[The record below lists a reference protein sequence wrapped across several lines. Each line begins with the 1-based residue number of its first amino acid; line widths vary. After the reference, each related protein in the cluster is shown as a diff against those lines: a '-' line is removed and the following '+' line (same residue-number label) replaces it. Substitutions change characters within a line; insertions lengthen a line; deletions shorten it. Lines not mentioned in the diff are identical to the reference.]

1 MDSKLK
7 FTDVPEESNFYDLIA
22 GDNVLEIPL
31 FQRPYMWKQKHLRA
45 FWEDVERL
53 DDVDDA
59 AVFLG
64 IIVSFS
70 RGSGPGRPPTWMIVD
85 GQQRVTTLY
94 ISVLSSIEV
103 AASAGELDW
112 AADILGRY
120 LLVRPMAGLSINT
133 KLVPSFN
140 DRAQFHAIW
149 QRILKIKNFQTHQII
164 ASNLPKPP
172 APTGVENGA
181 MFDQYLRARA
191 YLQKGLKDFGLD
203 WLTKRINQITHNL
216 SMVSIALRDPTVA
229 PKIFERLNYGAEPV
243 TVADLVRN
251 EVFAQSSDDA
261 ESAKN
266 LFDSRWEPFV
276 ARFEDKN
283 ADLDRFLF
291 PYGLVEDPNI
301 KKAELFPALRK
312 RWSQTSGPQEI
323 IDDLERYQPAYLSLT
338 RDKEYPFG
346 STDLKLRL
354 NRIYR
359 SGRPSSVY
367 PFLLNTLKA
376 YEEERLSD
384 SAACKILDTVESFLV
399 RRAILGIEP
408 TGLHAAF
415 KGLWQELTEGNED
428 VASFDSFVTPAS
440 IKNALNKKATVKWP
454 SDAEFKASCEIGEL
468 YRRKIAKFAIREYEH
483 ALKGET
489 PQDDHQIEH
498 VAPQTPTPNWKAKIG
513 DRYEEL
519 VHTWGNLIP
528 LTPTMNPSGGN
539 SEFSKKREGYKNS
552 IFASAR
558 ELSEFPD
565 WSAET
570 IVMRSQRIAE
580 WALTRWP
587 H

>member
-31 FQRPYMWKQKHLRA
+31 FQRPYMWKTKHIKA

-53 DDVDDA
+53 DEVEES

-94 ISVLSSIEV
+94 LTVLSSIEV

-120 LLVRPMAGLSINT
+120 LLVRPMAGLSVNT
-133 KLVPSFN
+133 KLVHSFN

-149 QRILKIKNFQTHQII
+149 QRILGLKNFQTHQII
-164 ASNLPKPP
+164 ATNLPRPP
-172 APTGVENGA
+172 APTGGSSGA
-181 MFDQYLRARA
+181 MLDQYGRARG
-191 YLQKGLKDFGLD
+191 YLQRGFKEHGLG
-203 WLTKRINQITHNL
+203 WLTKRIEQITHNL

-261 ESAKN
+261 DSAKN

-291 PYGLVEDPNI
+291 PYGLIKDPNI

-312 RWSQTSGPQEI
+312 RWDDTTGPQDI
-323 IDDLERYQPAYLSLT
+323 INDLEKYQPAYLAIT
-338 RDKEYPFG
+338 NDKFYPHGG
-346 STDLKLRL
+346 SDLRLRL

-359 SGRPSSVY
+359 SGRPSTIY
-367 PFLLNTLKA
+367 PLLLNSLHAFETGN
-376 YEEERLSD
+376 LSESGVCSLFD
-384 SAACKILDTVESFLV
+384 AVESFLF
-399 RRAILGIEP
+399 RRAVLGIEP
-408 TGLHAAF
+408 SGLHAAF
-415 KGLWQELTEGNED
+415 KGLWQELTDGYSGEGKLDE
-428 VASFDSFVTPAS
+428 FLTPQ
-440 IKNALNKKATVKWP
+440 KLKDALGKKATVQWP
-454 SDAEFKASCEIGEL
+454 SDSEFKFACETGEL
-468 YRRKIAKFAIREYEH
+468 YRRKIAKYAIREYEH
-483 ALKGET
+483 ALRGET
-489 PQDDHQIEH
+489 PSDDHQIEH
-498 VAPQTPTPNWKAKIG
+498 IAPQTPTAEWKAKIG
-513 DRYEEL
+513 DRYDEL

-528 LTPTMNPSGGN
+528 LTPSMNPSAGN
-539 SEFSKKREGYKNS
+539 SGFGKKREGYRNS

-558 ELSEFPD
+558 EVGTATD
-565 WSAET
+565 WLAED
-570 IVMRSQRIAE
+570 ILARSSRIAE

-587 H
+587 F

>member
-7 FTDVPEESNFYDLIA
+7 FTDVPEESNFYDLVA

-31 FQRPYMWKQKHLRA
+31 FQRPYMWKQKHLKA

-59 AVFLG
+59 AAFLG

-94 ISVLSSIEV
+94 LSVLSSIEV

-164 ASNLPKPP
+164 ASNLPRPP
-172 APTGVENGA
+172 APTGVESGA
-181 MFDQYLRARA
+181 MMDQYSRSRA
-191 YLQKGLKDFGLD
+191 YLQKGFKEFGVD
-203 WLTKRINQITHNL
+203 WMTHRINQVSHNL

-251 EVFAQSSDDA
+251 EVFAQSSEDA
-261 ESAKN
+261 EAAKN

-291 PYGLVEDPNI
+291 PYGLVADSNI

-312 RWSQTSGPQEI
+312 RWAETTGPQEI
-323 IDDLERYQPAYLSLT
+323 IDDLEKYQPAYLSLT
-338 RDKEYPFG
+338 RDKDYPFG
-346 STDLKLRL
+346 SQILRSRL

-359 SGRPSSVY
+359 SGRPSSIY
-367 PFLLNTLKA
+367 PFLLSALRGF
-376 YEEERLSD
+376 EEGQLSED
-384 SAACKILDTVESFLV
+384 ATCLLLDTVESFLV

-415 KGLWQELTEGNED
+415 KGLWQELTDTSVEGEM
-428 VASFDSFVTPAS
+428 FDEFVTPAK
-440 IKNALNKKATVKWP
+440 IKEALNKKATVKWP
-454 SDAEFKASCEIGEL
+454 SNNEFKLACEVGEL
-468 YRRKIAKFAIREYEH
+468 YRRKIAKFAVREYEY

-498 VAPQTPTPNWKAKIG
+498 IAPQSATPEWKAMIG
-513 DRYEEL
+513 DQYDDL

-528 LTPTMNPSGGN
+528 LTPIMNPSAGN
-539 SEFSKKREGYKNS
+539 SNFQKKREGYQNS

-558 ELSEFPD
+558 EIAALPE
-565 WSAET
+565 WSAKT
-570 IVMRSQRIAE
+570 IISRSQRISE

-587 H
+587 Y